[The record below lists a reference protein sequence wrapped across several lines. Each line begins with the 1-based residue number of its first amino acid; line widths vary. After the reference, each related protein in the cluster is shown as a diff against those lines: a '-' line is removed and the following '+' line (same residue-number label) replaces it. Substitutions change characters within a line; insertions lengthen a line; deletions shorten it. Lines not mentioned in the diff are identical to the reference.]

1 MPKICEIVTI
11 VFSSFS
17 FSFSQNPRDQ
27 ESLENAGP
35 DAGPDD
41 GPDDGAN
48 GRTDSMGPSP
58 SHSDEEFGEDW
69 AEHVDYED
77 GNEDDYDGWNSEGLW
92 IGDRAS
98 DPDVS

>member
-1 MPKICEIVTI
+1 M
-11 VFSSFS
+11 
-17 FSFSQNPRDQ
+17 R
-27 ESLENAGP
+27 
-35 DAGPDD
+35 
-41 GPDDGAN
+41 
-48 GRTDSMGPSP
+48 PSP

-77 GNEDDYDGWNSEGLW
+77 ANEDDYDGWNSEGLW

>member
-1 MPKICEIVTI
+1 M
-11 VFSSFS
+11 
-17 FSFSQNPRDQ
+17 R
-27 ESLENAGP
+27 
-35 DAGPDD
+35 
-41 GPDDGAN
+41 
-48 GRTDSMGPSP
+48 PSP

-77 GNEDDYDGWNSEGLW
+77 ANEDDDDNDGWNSEGLW